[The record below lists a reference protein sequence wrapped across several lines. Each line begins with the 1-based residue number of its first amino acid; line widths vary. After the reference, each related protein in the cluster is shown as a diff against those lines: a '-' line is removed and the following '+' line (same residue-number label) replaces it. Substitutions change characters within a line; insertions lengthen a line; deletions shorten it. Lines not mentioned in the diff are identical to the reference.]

1 MQGLVALVT
10 GGASGL
16 GRATAERIVRHGG
29 KVLICD
35 LPTSSG
41 QVVAKTLGENCAY
54 AAADVSFLFQS
65 LYKRIFVS
73 LK

>member
-1 MQGLVALVT
+1 MFFVFHFQGLVALVT

-16 GRATAERIVRHGG
+16 GRATAERFARQGG

-54 AAADVSFLFQS
+54 VPADVRFNLEI
-65 LYKRIFVS
+65 RFV
-73 LK
+73 